1 VLTTASVA
9 AGAAWSATPQGSKRH
24 SPSATTDEV
33 KLDVWM
39 QHVTG
44 NRGAQTYDFENFSGN
59 DGRAI
64 ATVAHYPGPSTWNP
78 VQPTAVAVLE
88 VPGTAVAVRP

>member
-1 VLTTASVA
+1 MWHLTHKTQGKNAVIVA
-9 AGAAWSATPQGSKRH
+9 ALRN
-24 SPSATTDEV
+24 
-33 KLDVWM
+33 
-39 QHVTG
+39 TG

-88 VPGTAVAVRP
+88 VPGTGVAVRP